1 MSQHYYPDPPLPVNS
16 LAIASMVLGFSSY
29 FVLPIVGAIAA
40 VVTGHMAKQE
50 IKANPYRYSGEG
62 FATAGLIM
70 GYAHLAL
77 TLIFLI
83 FIVIALLMLPSVI
96 EWITELINSIQ

>member
-29 FVLPIVGAIAA
+29 FVLPVVGAIAA

>member
-29 FVLPIVGAIAA
+29 FVLPVVGAIAA

-77 TLIFLI
+77 TLIFLV
-83 FIVIALLMLPSVI
+83 FAVIALLMLPSVI